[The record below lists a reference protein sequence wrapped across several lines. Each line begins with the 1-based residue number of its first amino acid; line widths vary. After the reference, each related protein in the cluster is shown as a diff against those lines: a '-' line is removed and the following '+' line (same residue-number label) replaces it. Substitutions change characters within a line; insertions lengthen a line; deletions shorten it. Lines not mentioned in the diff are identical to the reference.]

1 MTARSKSSTD
11 GAPHSF
17 GTSAFVTLEGG
28 RRIHYMERGAGDVTI
43 VFESGLGFS
52 RSTWGL
58 VAPVIGDCTR
68 TVVYDRAGL
77 GRSDDD
83 DEPRTLERLTEDLDA
98 LLTGLGEG
106 PYLLVGHSWGGPI
119 VRAAASADPAR
130 IVGIVLVDQTDEGC
144 DLYFEPSSA
153 KRFAQSS
160 RLLPTLARLRLYGPL
175 ASGPG
180 RIQPADVAADHRAED
195 FTQRAATTSAAEMT
209 GLLDDLTRLREQPLD
224 LHGIPVTVIS
234 GTKTSALDRTQRR
247 ALSVAH
253 RQTAESLG
261 ARYVEA
267 DASGHLVMFSE
278 PQLVI
283 DEIVRLLDSA
293 ERS

>member
-1 MTARSKSSTD
+1 MTARPKSSTD

-17 GTSAFVTLEGG
+17 GSSGFVTLEGG
-28 RRIHYMERGAGDVTI
+28 RRIHYMERGSGEVTV

-83 DEPRTLERLTEDLDA
+83 DEPRTLERLADDLDA

-119 VRAAASADPAR
+119 VRAAASANPER
-130 IVGIVLVDQTDEGC
+130 IAGIVLVDQTDERC
-144 DLYFEPSSA
+144 SLYFDRSSA

-160 RLLPTLARLRLYGPL
+160 RMLPTLARLRLYGPL
-175 ASGPG
+175 AGGPG
-180 RIQPADVAADHRAED
+180 RVQPADVAADHRTED
-195 FTQRAATTSAAEMT
+195 FTQRAAATSAAEMAD
-209 GLLDDLTRLREQPLD
+209 LLQDLAHLREQPLD
-224 LHGIPVTVIS
+224 LHGIPVIVIS
-234 GTKTSALDRTQRR
+234 GTKASALDRAQRTALTASHR
-247 ALSVAH
+247 A
-253 RQTAESLG
+253 TAEALN
-261 ARYVEA
+261 ARFVEA
-267 DASGHLVMFSE
+267 PQSGHLVMFSE

-283 DEIVRLLDSA
+283 DQIVRLLDNA
-293 ERS
+293 ERA